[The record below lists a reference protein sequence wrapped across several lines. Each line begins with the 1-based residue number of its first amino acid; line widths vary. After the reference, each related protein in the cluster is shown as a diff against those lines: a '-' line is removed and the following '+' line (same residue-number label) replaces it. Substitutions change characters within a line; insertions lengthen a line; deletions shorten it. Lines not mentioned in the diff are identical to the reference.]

1 LHRDLALVSWQL
13 AAWLKS
19 TGERLKHTPGHQA
32 EVCECVRVAQR
43 GPAGGQKKIRDK
55 RVNLP
60 TQMDKLDLLMKDSA
74 KRSPLRKHPL
84 GLATPPRTL
93 AQTNTHAPFVCSAVS
108 TLEAMKQNVVI
119 ILM

>member
-1 LHRDLALVSWQL
+1 MVAQGFGLSQL

-19 TGERLKHTPGHQA
+19 TGERLTHSRSPGRG
-32 EVCECVRVAQR
+32 VCVCVAQR

-55 RVNLP
+55 RINLP

-84 GLATPPRTL
+84 RLATPPRTL
-93 AQTNTHAPFVCSAVS
+93 AQTNTHAPFVCGAVS